1 MRLGHT
7 SCEGPNSSTRG
18 DGLCRSERGVRRL
31 GRCPAGLTTNHQND
45 VMTEVVVEELRRLDG
60 ELERLPRFADV
71 EEFGDCSGH
80 TYLRGVGSWSDA
92 KEAA

>member
-1 MRLGHT
+1 
-7 SCEGPNSSTRG
+7 
-18 DGLCRSERGVRRL
+18 
-31 GRCPAGLTTNHQND
+31 
-45 VMTEVVVEELRRLDG
+45 MTEVVVEELRRLDG